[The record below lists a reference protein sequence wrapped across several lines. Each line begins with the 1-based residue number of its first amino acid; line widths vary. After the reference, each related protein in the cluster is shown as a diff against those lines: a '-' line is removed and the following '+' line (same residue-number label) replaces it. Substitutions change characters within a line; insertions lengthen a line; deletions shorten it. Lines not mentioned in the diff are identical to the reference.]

1 MAYSNGKNG
10 LQRHDAVG
18 LDQLVEDFIKELKL
32 TDGLNRQR
40 IIAAWNTVSGA
51 GQYTVDIYVKNRV
64 MYCTLG
70 SSMVRNR
77 LYFQKD
83 VLLDQMN
90 AYLASDEMYVK
101 EGEGPAIMELVLK

>member
-1 MAYSNGKNG
+1 MAYRSGNNG

-32 TDGLNRQR
+32 ADGLNRQR

-51 GQYTVDIYVKNRV
+51 GQYTVDIYVKNKV

-83 VLLDQMN
+83 VLLGQINECLD
-90 AYLASDEMYVK
+90 SDDMYVK
-101 EGEGPAIMELVLK
+101 DGDAPYIKELILR